1 MSDAAGHSVEL
12 LLNRLILASIG
23 ISRND
28 EREPE
33 DRITDA
39 DLERIEAQIIAL
51 CRHER
56 QMRAEAERER
66 DEKAAILGNPEKWL
80 KWCDAMVLE
89 KLEAAEARVQALEQA
104 LRMSEQFIN
113 NGVELGYIRLPDSP
127 DPALE
132 TLPAIR
138 AALRPAVTEQP

>member
-1 MSDAAGHSVEL
+1 MSQTTYFCSHGH
-12 LLNRLILASIG
+12 
-23 ISRND
+23 
-28 EREPE
+28 P
-33 DRITDA
+33 ITCHECWRVVDVT
-39 DLERIEAQIIAL
+39 LQQ
-51 CRHER
+51 ER
-56 QMRAEAERER
+56 QL
-66 DEKAAILGNPEKWL
+66 KA
-80 KWCDAMVLE
+80 
-89 KLEAAEARVQALEQA
+89 AAEARMQALEQA